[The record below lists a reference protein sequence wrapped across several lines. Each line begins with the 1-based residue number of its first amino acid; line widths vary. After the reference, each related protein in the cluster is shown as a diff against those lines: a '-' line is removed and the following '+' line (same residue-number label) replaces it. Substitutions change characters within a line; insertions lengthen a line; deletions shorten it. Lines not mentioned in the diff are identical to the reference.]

1 MKGKNMTRHEAR
13 EVAFIVNFEKL
24 FQSETSLEDIISL
37 ANESENYKVNQFAKM
52 LIEGVNEKVEIIDP
66 LIEKNLVGWAFDR
79 ISKVSMAVLRLAIF
93 EILFCDDIPVRV
105 SINEAIELT
114 KKYSTAE
121 DASFVNGVLGAVTKE
136 IQK

>member
-1 MKGKNMTRHEAR
+1 MTRHEAR